1 MDTTLLTPTPAMLIT
16 LAMLHTP
23 AIPLMPHTLL
33 TPTPPGTGTLLA
45 AMAMLATAPPLAT
58 CTTGLLAMVSRERWT
73 VITPPAFKL
82 MGGMLLNI
90 TATMPPTHMLH

>member
-1 MDTTLLTPTPAMLIT
+1 MLIT

-45 AMAMLATAPPLAT
+45 AMAMLA
-58 CTTGLLAMVSRERWT
+58 MVSRERWT

-82 MGGMLLNI
+82 MGMLLN
-90 TATMPPTHMLH
+90 M

>member
-1 MDTTLLTPTPAMLIT
+1 MLIT

-33 TPTPPGTGTLLA
+33 TLPGTGTLLA

>member
-1 MDTTLLTPTPAMLIT
+1 MLIT

-23 AIPLMPHTLL
+23 ATPLMPHTLL
-33 TPTPPGTGTLLA
+33 TPTPPGTGTLPA

-58 CTTGLLAMVSRERWT
+58 CTTVLLVMVFRERWT

-82 MGGMLLNI
+82 MGMLRN
-90 TATMPPTHMLH
+90 M

>member
-1 MDTTLLTPTPAMLIT
+1 MLIT

-33 TPTPPGTGTLLA
+33 TPTPQGTGTLPV

-82 MGGMLLNI
+82 MGMLLN
-90 TATMPPTHMLH
+90 TMPPTRMLHTT